1 MAQRRSCSNS
11 RRAKGDRTVRIK
23 RGVPFLCF
31 VSGVFRHP
39 RHVLVHQP
47 SFGECLRR
55 QEVRLI
61 VLTKRTFY
69 PFINRSTQTS
79 MTPKTIAAWSSV
91 STVRWCWTT
100 ATMYQS
106 LCIVKVLTVQVV
118 LCIPTAVE
126 ALTAILL
133 TPMYRVTDFT
143 RDLKYRLCA
152 KVHLVQI
159 VK

>member
-1 MAQRRSCSNS
+1 MAQRRSCSNLS
-11 RRAKGDRTVRIK
+11 RAKGDRTVHIE
-23 RGVPFLCF
+23 RGVSFLCF
-31 VSGVFRHP
+31 VWVFSSSQTRA
-39 RHVLVHQP
+39 RASTLVREFQ
-47 SFGECLRR
+47 RR
-55 QEVRLI
+55 QEVHLI
-61 VLTKRTFY
+61 VLTKRTLY
-69 PFINRSTQTS
+69 PFINRSTKTS
-79 MTPKTIAAWSSV
+79 MTPKTIAAWNSV
-91 STVRWCWTT
+91 STIRRCWTT

-133 TPMYRVTDFT
+133 TPLYRYTEFIRGFGV
-143 RDLKYRLCA
+143 YRLCA